1 MGIFARI
8 FGKKTI
14 DEMEHSYKEAKM
26 QSEALEIYQMTKVA
40 MEKGI
45 KETDQLQSKL
55 TEIQRKKDNK
65 KTECD
70 NIKAEMKAMRKKHKI
85 KGLFSRIPF
94 IGRIPEVIG
103 NIGHLPV
110 IRHLPILKRIGDIGQ
125 FSRKYHRLKTQL
137 QHARDRR
144 RVYERNEKDLAP
156 LVAAGTKQIE
166 EDEKQVRSCIKAVRE
181 SYKLDKPDI
190 ELATMF
196 ETRKVIL
203 DKTFDKKS
211 MQYIT
216 KYVRARQKGKEFE
229 LPEDIKT
236 SEELLNKVKEGIG
249 NRMRGEDVEELKV
262 DNINGMN
269 SNNSQNRSNFRV
281 DLNRYTEFANSTINR
296 DIVDGMGIEVNG
308 KDGKKQTVSASDFMA
323 FLGYFGDGIKTNDPI
338 KLTDEIVK
346 EMNDQSKGYVA
357 KGLKLFEYMVSE
369 INEGH
374 VDINKTQFNTEGE
387 KQMYEI
393 AQEYVDRFDQQI
405 QKNRAAQQ
413 QRGNNPQQQVI

>member
-1 MGIFARI
+1 MGIFAKI
-8 FGKKTI
+8 FGIKTI

-26 QSEALEIYQMTKVA
+26 QSEALEIYQITKAA

-45 KETDQLQSKL
+45 EETDKLQSKL

-70 NIKAEMKAMRKKHKI
+70 NIKEEMKAMRKKHKI

-110 IRHLPILKRIGDIGQ
+110 IRHLPGLKRIGDIGQ

-137 QHARDRR
+137 QQARDRR

-166 EDEKQVRSCIKAVRE
+166 EDEKQVRSCIKSVRE

-211 MQYIT
+211 MKYIT
-216 KYVRARQKGKEFE
+216 KYVRAIQKGKEFE

-236 SEELLNKVKEGIG
+236 SEELLNKVKEGIS
-249 NRMRGEDVEELKV
+249 NKRRGEDVEELKV
-262 DNINGMN
+262 DNINGMGSN
-269 SNNSQNRSNFRV
+269 SRQNASSFRGNLNN
-281 DLNRYTEFANSTINR
+281 DTEFANSAVKR
-296 DIVDGMGIEVNG
+296 DIINGMNLSFE
-308 KDGKKQTVSASDFMA
+308 KDGNQQPVSAREFMA
-323 FLGYFGDGIKTNDPI
+323 FLGYLGDGIKTDDPI
-338 KLTDEIVK
+338 VLTDDIIN
-346 EMNDQSKGYVA
+346 EMNDQSKGYVK
-357 KGLKLFEYMVSE
+357 KGLERFEDMIAE
-369 INEGH
+369 INQGN
-374 VDINKTQFNTEGE
+374 ITNLTKFKTKGE
-387 KQMYEI
+387 EKMYSI
-393 AQEYVDRFDQQI
+393 AQQYVNDLEQQR
-405 QKNRAAQQ
+405 QNRAAQQ
-413 QRGNNPQQQVI
+413 RGNNSQQQVI